1 MRPRVFIASS
11 VEGKRLAE
19 AIQANLDHDAYC
31 TVWSQRPF
39 VTGTIDSL
47 LESVRTNDFGVF
59 VLSPDDVTVLRAE
72 QYRVARD
79 NVLLEAGMFLSRYG
93 KDCARTTRRRRLAQP
108 APRSRRRSIGC
119 RTMPR
124 IWSLSRAWW

>member
-1 MRPRVFIASS
+1 CLQPPPRSRIKRIRRGVMKPRVFIASS

-59 VLSPDDVTVLRAE
+59 VLSPDDVTVLRGSNTAS
-72 QYRVARD
+72 RATTCCLRRACSS
-79 NVLLEAGMFLSRYG
+79 AGT
-93 KDCARTTRRRRLAQP
+93 ARTAHGQRAGDAWL
-108 APRSRRRSIGC
+108 
-119 RTMPR
+119 
-124 IWSLSRAWW
+124 SLHQ